1 MAIPDQRAGM
11 ADVVRS
17 LVFYALFYGVST
29 VLITLNLIS
38 LLLPQSALFTMVR
51 VWCRWHR
58 WCCRHVLGIR
68 VVVEGTVPDG
78 AVLCAVRHE
87 GMFEAIDLPLLLH
100 NPVVFAKAEL
110 FAIPIWGL
118 LARRYGLV
126 MVDRQA
132 GARALR
138 GMIAAAL
145 ANALAGGRRR
155 PIVIFPEGTRV
166 RHGEAPPL
174 QAGFAGIYKMAGLPV
189 VPIAVDSG
197 PLYHRL
203 WKRAGVI
210 HYRIGAILP
219 PGLPRAQIEGK
230 VHAAINALHSGA
242 A

>member
-1 MAIPDQRAGM
+1 MAITDYPVRP
-11 ADVVRS
+11 ADVMRS
-17 LVFYALFYGVST
+17 LVFYPLFYCVS
-29 VLITLNLIS
+29 LMLIS
-38 LLLPQSALFTMVR
+38 LNLLALPLPPGVLFALVR
-51 VWCRWHR
+51 VWCGWHR

-68 VVVEGTVPDG
+68 VVVEGAVPDG
-78 AVLCAVRHE
+78 AVLCAIRHE
-87 GMFEAIDLPLLLH
+87 SFFEAIDLPILLR

-145 ANALAGGRRR
+145 VSASAGGLRR
-155 PIVIFPEGTRV
+155 PIAIFPEGTRV
-166 RHGEAPPL
+166 PHDDAPAL

-197 PLYHRL
+197 PLYHRR
-203 WKRAGVI
+203 WKRAGLI
-210 HYRIGAILP
+210 RYRVGAMLP
-219 PGLPRAQIEGK
+219 PGLPRGEIEER
-230 VHAAINALHSGA
+230 VRVAINALH
-242 A
+242 